1 MQEAG
6 QLLLINMHGLVD
18 LTFKKNTMK
27 LKFIISI
34 AFIFLLFNSCKKIRE
49 KVFSTRME
57 GKVIDMQTG
66 KGIPNARLVIYR
78 NQSYPGGGGIINY
91 YPLKT
96 FYADVN
102 GNFKD
107 KIKIKTTEEDEIYTN
122 FMIKAEP
129 DGYEKTEGRDCYLL
143 GCDDVPYIN
152 LNLTK
157 ANKDLEFKCN
167 PEFTLEINLIDE
179 PPFFNK
185 TFMTLNF
192 KMNGSFFD
200 YLDDND
206 NGIYNSGFFVRNDT
220 VVNSKMPYGT
230 YDLILKSYDQSINPT
245 QIELL
250 DSIRV
255 DCDNSK
261 SFNIKF

>member
-1 MQEAG
+1 MKTK
-6 QLLLINMHGLVD
+6 LLL
-18 LTFKKNTMK
+18 F
-27 LKFIISI
+27 I

-66 KGIPNARLVIYR
+66 KGIPNARLVVYR

-91 YPLKT
+91 FPLKT

-129 DGYEKTEGRDCYLL
+129 DGYEKTEGTDCYVSN
-143 GCDDVPYIN
+143 CNENVPYKI

-157 ANKDLEFKCN
+157 ANKNLELKCN
-167 PEFTLEINLIDE
+167 PEFELTLKYIDLLPIISDGYVVSGVAKGSRGIVYPPNSENLAPYI
-179 PPFFNK
+179 K
-185 TFMTLNF
+185 
-192 KMNGSFFD
+192 
-200 YLDDND
+200 
-206 NGIYNSGFFVRNDT
+206 IVNDT
-220 VVNSKMPYGT
+220 IFTIKLPQGNFDLLTDFVNLSLNT
-230 YDLILKSYDQSINPT
+230 YF
-245 QIELL
+245 
-250 DSIRV
+250 RV
-255 DCDNSK
+255 DSQRI
-261 SFNIKF
+261 NINQNIEAIINF